1 MSWPSTCVGRRSAI
15 GQPPSR
21 RRRPDGRRAVA
32 SKASRPSTS
41 SRRRVEGGPT
51 VDEQP
56 PSRRRHPDGR
66 RRAAPHI
73 CWGLAFAGAGPR
85 RCRRPAARA
94 VPRGRRAS
102 PWSPALGLWRPRG
115 RRARA
120 RQAALLF
127 WILGKRGA
135 AAPLAR
141 RPRSVPRGVSPTCSR
156 EFSADYLSLKS
167 VRGPS
172 TSFHPKSA
180 ESRLPGARE
189 PSSGKVQLRVA
200 VVSAAIL
207 HLASGGLACVHRTPR
222 AAAGTSCPDPRTLG
236 RAPSGPTRV
245 TNGR

>member
-1 MSWPSTCVGRRSAI
+1 MGRRSAI

-94 VPRGRRAS
+94 VSRGRRAS
-102 PWSPALGLWRPRG
+102 PWLPALASTGPARACATGCPASRSLEAR
-115 RRARA
+115 RRAA
-120 RQAALLF
+120 RSAA
-127 WILGKRGA
+127 
-135 AAPLAR
+135 
-141 RPRSVPRGVSPTCSR
+141 PRSVPRGVSPTCSR

-180 ESRLPGARE
+180 ESRLPGARK

-222 AAAGTSCPDPRTLG
+222 AAAGTSCPDPRT
-236 RAPSGPTRV
+236 RSKRPNV
-245 TNGR
+245 

>member
-41 SRRRVEGGPT
+41 SRRRVEGVPT
-51 VDEQP
+51 LDEQP

-85 RCRRPAARA
+85 RCRRPAAKGESRVLRA
-94 VPRGRRAS
+94 L
-102 PWSPALGLWRPRG
+102 PWLPALASTGS
-115 RRARA
+115 ARA
-120 RQAALLF
+120 CATGCLSGSLEARR
-127 WILGKRGA
+127 RGA
-135 AAPLAR
+135 LAR

-156 EFSADYLSLKS
+156 EFLADYLSLKS

-189 PSSGKVQLRVA
+189 PSSGKVLRVA

-222 AAAGTSCPDPRTLG
+222 AAAGTSCPDPRT
-236 RAPSGPTRV
+236 RSKRPNV
-245 TNGR
+245 